1 MKPTCCLCL
10 CVYNNEEGLPRV
22 LKNVDKLNEIFDL
35 NVIAFYDKSQDKSL
49 NILDEY
55 RERNERVNIIINDK
69 EKTSSRS
76 K

>member
-22 LKNVDKLNEIFDL
+22 LENVDKLNEVFDL

-49 NILDEY
+49 NILGEY
-55 RERNERVNIIINDK
+55 RKKNKRVKKRRFTKIF
-69 EKTSSRS
+69 
-76 K
+76 